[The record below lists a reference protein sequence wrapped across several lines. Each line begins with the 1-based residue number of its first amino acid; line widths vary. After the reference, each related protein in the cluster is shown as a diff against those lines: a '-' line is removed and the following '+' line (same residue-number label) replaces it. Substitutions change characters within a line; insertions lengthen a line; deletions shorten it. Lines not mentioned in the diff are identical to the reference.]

1 MLPLPRTSYEAPDT
15 VEEAVR
21 LGAEPGARF
30 ISGGT
35 DLLPSMKQRVYQ
47 PALLVSTR
55 RLAPL
60 WGIEAGESG
69 ALALGAGLSLRHLA
83 THPDVSRRYPA
94 LAAAAR
100 TVATPTIQGMATLG
114 GNLMLDTR
122 CVYYNQP
129 AGWRAALGGCLK
141 CEGTICHVAPKGKG
155 CYAAQSADTV
165 PVLSLLGAI
174 AVFEAGSGT
183 VRVPVAELYAGDG
196 RDWITA
202 PRGALLTHVE
212 LPAPGSPIAYRKL
225 RQRGA
230 IDYGLLLTAVQRHE
244 GGFRA
249 VISAVGPAP
258 ISVSAP
264 DGATLEAAAYA
275 AVQPLA
281 THLPAATWRKKLVK
295 VEVRRAV
302 MELGQLG

>member
-1 MLPLPRTSYEAPDT
+1 MR
-15 VEEAVR
+15 
-21 LGAEPGARF
+21 
-30 ISGGT
+30 
-35 DLLPSMKQRVYQ
+35 RV
-47 PALLVSTR
+47 V
-55 RLAPL
+55 
-60 WGIEAGESG
+60 AGESG
-69 ALALGAGLSLRHLA
+69 ALVVGAGLTLRHIA
-83 THPDVSRRYPA
+83 THPDVLLHHPA

-100 TVATPTIQGMATLG
+100 SVATPTIQAMATLG

-129 AGWRAALGGCLK
+129 SGWRAALGGCLK

-165 PVLSLLGAI
+165 PVLSLLGAV
-174 AVFEAGSGT
+174 AVFEALSGT
-183 VRVPVAELYAGDG
+183 VRVPVAELYDGDG

-202 PRGALLTHVE
+202 PRGSLLTHVE
-212 LPAPGSPIAYRKL
+212 LPAPQNPIAYRKL

-230 IDYGLLLTAVQRHE
+230 IDYGLLLTAVQRNE

-264 DGATLEAAAYA
+264 DGASLEEAAYA

-281 THLPAATWRKKLVK
+281 THLPAATWRKKLVR

-302 MELGQLG
+302 MELG

>member
-1 MLPLPRTSYEAPDT
+1 MLPLPRTSYEAPDRIDA
-15 VEEAVR
+15 AVR

-35 DLLPSMKQRVYQ
+35 DLLPSMKQRVHQ
-47 PALLVSTR
+47 PTLLVSTR
-55 RLAPL
+55 RLRSLHETAV
-60 WGIEAGESG
+60 GEGGS
-69 ALALGAGLSLRHLA
+69 LVLGAGLTLRHIA
-83 THPDVSRRYPA
+83 THPDVSLRYPA

-100 TVATPTIQGMATLG
+100 TVATPTIQAMATLG

-129 AGWRAALGGCLK
+129 SGWRAALGGCLK

-155 CYAAQSADTV
+155 CYAAHSADTV

-174 AVFEAGSGT
+174 AVFEAHSGP
-183 VRVPVAELYAGDG
+183 VRIPVAELYDGDG

-212 LPAPGSPIAYRKL
+212 LPAPGAPIAYRKL

-258 ISVSAP
+258 IPVSAA
-264 DGATLEAAAYA
+264 DGAALEEAAYA

-281 THLPAATWRKKLVK
+281 THLPAATWRKKLVR

-302 MELGQLG
+302 TELG